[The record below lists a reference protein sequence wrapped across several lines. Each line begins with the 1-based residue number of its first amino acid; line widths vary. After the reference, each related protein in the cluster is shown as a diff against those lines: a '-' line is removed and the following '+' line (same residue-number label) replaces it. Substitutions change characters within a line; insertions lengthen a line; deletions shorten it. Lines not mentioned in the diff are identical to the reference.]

1 MVEYGEGDL
10 EWEPRLTCK
19 MVSTR
24 RDFLSALTGALLGIF
39 QIPGSFSDSACVT
52 VTESGTQGAPSVT
65 RRLARV
71 GVVSWEH
78 LFCPVFF

>member
-10 EWEPRLTCK
+10 EWESRLTCK

-39 QIPGSFSDSACVT
+39 QIWVLGGAVT
-52 VTESGTQGAPSVT
+52 WMFEDGI
-65 RRLARV
+65 
-71 GVVSWEH
+71 
-78 LFCPVFF
+78 

>member
-39 QIPGSFSDSACVT
+39 QIWVLGGAVT
-52 VTESGTQGAPSVT
+52 WMFEDGI
-65 RRLARV
+65 
-71 GVVSWEH
+71 
-78 LFCPVFF
+78 